1 MKLDIFDVDE
11 FVELNHLKEVS
22 SPVLFQRGGIPD
34 PDGLVSNDI
43 FGVNIKDRKET
54 FAYINLNAN
63 FFHPHAY
70 KILKRLYRNIEDIV
84 GGSELYSI
92 SKDGELT
99 KDPNGETGMDFL
111 YNNWEKI
118 QWERTN
124 GQRNERIDLVTKIP
138 KDEVF
143 IRKQIVIPAF
153 YRDVSS
159 DEKGGGSTV
168 EINTLY
174 TKLIRMCTLIRDE
187 SLFDFS
193 FNSTMLSIQNTLVDI
208 YDYFKGKLSK
218 KNGLIRKFLLG
229 KNVDYSVRSVIAA
242 PSFHAEAIEDNIV
255 DYRHCAVPISQI
267 CSLFYPFMMAWLRN
281 FFERNVI
288 KRLTPVSIVDPDTLE
303 TLATSKIKSPDIQ
316 FNDKYYYGLMDK
328 FIRNP
333 DSRYDIITVDLEN
346 GETVKLRF
354 VGKLIVNGVPSGLVK
369 RPMTITDLLYIAACD
384 VTENKHVMI
393 TRYPVL
399 DQYGSFFN
407 RIRVASTTTTVPMD
421 VNGKVYK
428 WYPNIDL
435 STPPENIGVMFID
448 TTKFSNSYLAG
459 MDGDYDGDQVT
470 IKSLFSL
477 EANEEAEK
485 IMLKKSTVLSNNG
498 QNVRETD
505 CECLQTLYVLT
516 KDPKS

>member
-1 MKLDIFDVDE
+1 MKKVNRVMKLDIFDVDE

-99 KDPNGETGMDFL
+99 KDPNGE
-111 YNNWEKI
+111 
-118 QWERTN
+118 
-124 GQRNERIDLVTKIP
+124 RNERIDLVTKIP

-193 FNSTMLSIQNTLVDI
+193 FN
-208 YDYFKGKLSK
+208 
-218 KNGLIRKFLLG
+218 
-229 KNVDYSVRSVIAA
+229 
-242 PSFHAEAIEDNIV
+242 
-255 DYRHCAVPISQI
+255 
-267 CSLFYPFMMAWLRN
+267 
-281 FFERNVI
+281 
-288 KRLTPVSIVDPDTLE
+288 
-303 TLATSKIKSPDIQ
+303 
-316 FNDKYYYGLMDK
+316 
-328 FIRNP
+328 
-333 DSRYDIITVDLEN
+333 
-346 GETVKLRF
+346 
-354 VGKLIVNGVPSGLVK
+354 
-369 RPMTITDLLYIAACD
+369 
-384 VTENKHVMI
+384 
-393 TRYPVL
+393 
-399 DQYGSFFN
+399 
-407 RIRVASTTTTVPMD
+407 
-421 VNGKVYK
+421 
-428 WYPNIDL
+428 
-435 STPPENIGVMFID
+435 
-448 TTKFSNSYLAG
+448 
-459 MDGDYDGDQVT
+459 
-470 IKSLFSL
+470 
-477 EANEEAEK
+477 
-485 IMLKKSTVLSNNG
+485 
-498 QNVRETD
+498 
-505 CECLQTLYVLT
+505 
-516 KDPKS
+516 